1 MPLKG
6 ILPWKKKMSLFLFCY
21 VQREKEWG
29 MGFVWC
35 ISMGVVP
42 NIAGIKD
49 VMIDVGGVG
58 VLEKV

>member
-1 MPLKG
+1 
-6 ILPWKKKMSLFLFCY
+6 
-21 VQREKEWG
+21 
-29 MGFVWC
+29 
-35 ISMGVVP
+35 MGVVP